1 MTGQVAL
8 DRELR
13 KNKKKYFTE
22 CQIGGTRQRGDLTP
36 PAHRTI
42 TLTHSLFTV
51 SPQPP
56 QLWSAFPLPLPLSRR
71 PRARGIGHGGPPASS
86 RKLPAPAAVL
96 SCCRYRPTC
105 RPRRL
110 RILYS
115 SGHTAALRSKHQLL
129 MAVDLLLQP
138 TACQIGGERW
148 GAGGF

>member
-1 MTGQVAL
+1 MAL

-13 KNKKKYFTE
+13 KNKKKKLWRVTD
-22 CQIGGTRQRGDLTP
+22 RGHSARRNFTP
-36 PAHRTI
+36 PAQRTV

-56 QLWSAFPLPLPLSRR
+56 PLWSAFPLPLPLSRR

-115 SGHTAALRSKHQLL
+115 GGHTAALRSKHQLL